1 MNHKD
6 TLKVLALRERIA
18 ELTAGYEDKI
28 ADIRADFT
36 LAVEELQGQVKKLED
51 ENQLLKDANASYL
64 ERLEG
69 NVVATEEG

>member
-1 MNHKD
+1 MTHKD

-36 LAVEELQGQVKKLED
+36 LAVEDMNNQLEKLQG
-51 ENQLLKDANASYL
+51 ENKLLKEANESYL
-64 ERLEG
+64 ERLDGLVEKK
-69 NVVATEEG
+69 

>member
-6 TLKVLALRERIA
+6 TLKVLALKERIA

-36 LAVEELQGQVKKLED
+36 LAVEEFQERIKKLED
-51 ENQLLKDANASYL
+51 ENKLIKDANAGYL
-64 ERLEG
+64 EKLDG
-69 NVVATEEG
+69 VVEETN

>member
-6 TLKVLALRERIA
+6 TLKVMALRERIA
-18 ELTAGYEDKI
+18 EITAGYEDKI

-36 LAVEELQGQVKKLED
+36 LAVEDLQSQINKLEEEKKLLE
-51 ENQLLKDANASYL
+51 DANASYL

-69 NVVATEEG
+69 NVVAKEG